1 MFLATLPSH
10 RQLSP
15 LLEWKT
21 FCLLLPLQCDDLSSS
36 HAALEQ
42 DLKSSKEECDSLK
55 SNLKKVVE
63 MKRKMEWQRDDAGR
77 QLDDL
82 EEKLEVGSPEIS

>member
-1 MFLATLPSH
+1 MLS
-10 RQLSP
+10 SP
-15 LLEWKT
+15 L
-21 FCLLLPLQCDDLSSS
+21 QSDGLSSS

-42 DLKSSKEECDSLK
+42 DIRSSKEECESLK
-55 SNLKKVVE
+55 KELKRVVE

-82 EEKLEVGSPEIS
+82 EEKMEVWISPLYLCPGVQLVTPVTN